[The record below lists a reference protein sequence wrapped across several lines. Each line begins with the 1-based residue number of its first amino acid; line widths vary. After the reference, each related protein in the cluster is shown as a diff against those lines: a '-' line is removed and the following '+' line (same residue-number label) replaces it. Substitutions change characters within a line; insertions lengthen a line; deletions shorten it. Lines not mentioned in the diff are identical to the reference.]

1 MKKIKLVVDRYI
13 GIFYI
18 MNARGQWRHF
28 EHVGNAGVAEQIA
41 SMLRRLGHSVEIE
54 DAELPEETL

>member
-41 SMLRRLGHSVEIE
+41 SMLRRLGHEVQIE
-54 DAELPEETL
+54 DADMGDDL